1 MKKSKIK
8 LLTATACLA
17 LVGTASA
24 AWVYAGTATA
34 SANIGV
40 KVASYASAGDITV
53 TGNDKVYVYL
63 DNDSVKFKR
72 DSDTDTLSATH
83 NVPSAFSSETKTVT
97 KTFSVTLSKAL
108 ATYVTFDS
116 SYSGNIVKNSTDGT
130 VSLSTTFTWTD
141 GADVFESLPSL
152 AWASDM
158 KPSTSTD
165 YQNMI
170 NYFKANTIDVD
181 NWDDVMNKEWDVT
194 TELNSECYAL
204 ITFKAEV
211 PNA

>member
-83 NVPSAFSSETKTVT
+83 NVPSAFSSETRTVT

-116 SYSGNIVKNSTDGT
+116 SYSGNIVKNNDGT
-130 VSLSTTFTWTD
+130 VSLSTTFAWTD
-141 GADVFESLPSL
+141 GADVFGSLPTL
-152 AWASDM
+152 AWASSM
-158 KPSTSTD
+158 KPSTQAD
-165 YQNMI
+165 YWNMI
-170 NYFKANTIDVD
+170 NYFKDGTIDAD
-181 NWDDVMNKEWDVT
+181 NWENVMNKEWDVT
-194 TELNSECYAL
+194 TDLNSECYAL